1 MSRAFDASRFASPL
15 RHETQVGLVEAAEV
29 REDER
34 QVGANDALLAIARLL
49 VASDEHTLFGQTEFA
64 IRKHALEVIS
74 QAYNLHLAEKKTA
87 TGAARSTV
95 RSAGKRRRTTETAS
109 DMRKASGE

>member
-1 MSRAFDASRFASPL
+1 MSVNLTAEQEAEAHR
-15 RHETQVGLVEAAEV
+15 LVEQLKQQAE
-29 REDER
+29 DS
-34 QVGANDALLAIARLL
+34 LLAIARLL